1 MKKVNILSPKIE
13 KLLRKKENH
22 NLFIKLKTMKPFIN
36 INCPESF
43 LFYQTTFHSNKIQN
57 NLGNQ
62 KIFIIFLF

>member
-43 LFYQTTFHSNKIQN
+43 LF
-57 NLGNQ
+57 
-62 KIFIIFLF
+62 